1 MGELDGVRA
10 VVLAEE
16 DYQEL
21 EVWYPVLR
29 FREAGADVTIAA
41 PQTNH
46 TYESQL
52 GYPLMAT
59 ALVNEID
66 PAAVDVVVVPGGKA
80 GERLRE
86 SAAAIQLVADVHGH
100 GGTTAAVG
108 EGAGVF
114 AAAGLTPDATGSD
127 VTARVIV
134 AATVDELPALFAGI
148 RTAVA
153 STEVSA

>member
-16 DYQEL
+16 EYQEL

-29 FREAGADVTIAA
+29 FREDGAEVTIAA

-46 TYESQL
+46 TYESRL
-52 GYPLMAT
+52 GYALMAT
-59 ALVNEID
+59 TLLNEVD
-66 PAAVDVVVVPGGKA
+66 PAAVDVVVVPGGA
-80 GERLRE
+80 AAERLRE
-86 SAAAIQLVADVHGH
+86 SAVAVQLVADVHRH
-100 GGTTAAVG
+100 GGIAAAVG
-108 EGAGVF
+108 EGAGVL
-114 AAAGLTPDATGSD
+114 AAAGLATDAAGSD
-127 VTARVIV
+127 VTGRVVV